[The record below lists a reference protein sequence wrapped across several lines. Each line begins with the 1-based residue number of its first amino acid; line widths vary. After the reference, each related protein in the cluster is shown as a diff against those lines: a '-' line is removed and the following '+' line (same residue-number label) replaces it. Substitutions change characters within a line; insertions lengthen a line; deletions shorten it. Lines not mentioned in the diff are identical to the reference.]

1 MYDSKVNLS
10 GTNSGLTKLNLLN
23 LVILFKNILKG
34 SSRLMC
40 LSYSWPYGFYQVIA
54 S

>member
-34 SSRLMC
+34 SLMC